1 MSPSED
7 HLVTQLL
14 SQWSHG
20 DEAALARLTALLYDE
35 LRGLAQ
41 RHLRQE
47 RADHTI
53 QRTALVNEAFVRL
66 VNQQSVDW
74 RDRSQF
80 FALASTI
87 MRRILVD
94 HARARSASKRGGGA
108 QKISLEEFHA
118 PGAADSPDAEIDAL
132 GPAELQQHDPHEEED
147 VAAIDQVLRQLEA
160 VDPRQAQI
168 VEMRYFGGLTI
179 EQTAQALE
187 ISDATVKREWTLARA
202 WLRRELTR
210 AGA

>member
-7 HLVTQLL
+7 RPVTQLL
-14 SQWSHG
+14 SQWSNG
-20 DEAALARLTALLYDE
+20 DETALSQLTALLYDE
-35 LRGLAQ
+35 LRCLAQ

-47 RADHTI
+47 RSEHTI

-66 VNQQSVDW
+66 VNQQSVEW

-94 HARARSASKRGGGA
+94 HARARTASKRGGGA
-108 QKISLEEFHA
+108 KKISLEDLDGVA
-118 PGAADSPDAEIDAL
+118 AADNLDGDVDVS
-132 GPAELQQHDPHEEED
+132 GPAELQQHDPHAEED
-147 VAAIDQVLRQLEA
+147 VAAIDQVLRQLET

-179 EQTAQALE
+179 EQTAQALD

-210 AGA
+210 AGI

>member
-7 HLVTQLL
+7 HPVTQLL

-20 DEAALARLTALLYDE
+20 DEAALPRLTALLYDE

-66 VNQQSVDW
+66 VNQQSIDW

-94 HARARSASKRGGGA
+94 HARARAASKRGGGA

-118 PGAADSPDAEIDAL
+118 AAADSLDAEVDAF
-132 GPAELQQHDPHEEED
+132 GPAELQRHDPHEEED

-160 VDPRQAQI
+160 IDRRQAQI

-210 AGA
+210 AGV